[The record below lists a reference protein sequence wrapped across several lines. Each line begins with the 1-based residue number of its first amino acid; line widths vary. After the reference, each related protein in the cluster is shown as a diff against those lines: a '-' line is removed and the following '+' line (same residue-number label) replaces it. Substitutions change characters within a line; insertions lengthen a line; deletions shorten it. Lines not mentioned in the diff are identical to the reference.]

1 MYNIFIGKREGKDAV
16 INVAVNARII
26 LKRIVMAEG
35 RQQIAVI
42 AERLSA
48 SLEGLFLIKLII

>member
-1 MYNIFIGKREGKDAV
+1 
-16 INVAVNARII
+16 
-26 LKRIVMAEG
+26 MAEG

-42 AERLSA
+42 DEGLSA